1 MDNEYKI
8 LLLVRRDVDR
18 EDGWDR
24 SALRGTLFISGAA
37 AAASLGT
44 ETAGHPG
51 CAALAAGSAGPRRRR
66 RSLRVHLPRG
76 KGGWP
81 RP

>member
-24 SALRGTLFISGAA
+24 SALRGTLF
-37 AAASLGT
+37 T
-44 ETAGHPG
+44 ERRGGGCVPG
-51 CAALAAGSAGPRRRR
+51 D
-66 RSLRVHLPRG
+66 
-76 KGGWP
+76 
-81 RP
+81 